1 MDALQR
7 NGARVLVTVSPTG
20 LRRVAGW
27 RGQVREG
34 SILEKEGGQGDRDS
48 VVPQPVSC
56 LSPC

>member
-1 MDALQR
+1 MGDLQR

-34 SILEKEGGQGDRDS
+34 SILEKQGGQVDRDS

>member
-1 MDALQR
+1 MGALQR
-7 NGARVLVTVSPTG
+7 NGAQVLVTVSPTG

-34 SILEKEGGQGDRDS
+34 SILEKEGGQGDRAS